1 MARKKPHMNLIFI
14 GHVDHGKSTTIGRV
28 MYDTGSIDDQAMR
41 KLKEKAKEVGK
52 SGFEFAFAMDNLEV
66 ERERGV
72 TIALSHKK
80 FDTDKYSFT
89 IIDAPGHSDFV
100 KNMITGANQADAAVL
115 VVAADDGVNA
125 QTKEH
130 AFLAKAFGIGQI
142 IVAVNKI
149 DKVDYDEGTYHKVE
163 KEVQKLLKRAGFKK
177 DKIDVVPIS
186 ALSGDNVVNKSENM
200 DWYKGRTLLSKFDDL
215 NEPEKPKDLPLR
227 MPIQDAYKIQGVGT
241 VSVGRI
247 ETGDLKPG
255 EKVTIL
261 PGRTGE
267 GVSGE
272 VKSIEMHHEQLESA
286 GPGDNVGVN
295 IRGVSKKDITRGD
308 VICSSKDPAP
318 IVEEFDAQIVVI
330 DHPTVIPEGY
340 TPVFHAH
347 TAQVACQIKEIVS
360 KIDPKTGQPK
370 EGKPDYL
377 KKGDIAIVKV
387 KPTKPF
393 VLETSEDNPYLSRF
407 AIRDMGKTVA
417 AGVVLKSKKK
427 N

>member
-1 MARKKPHMNLIFI
+1 MAKKKPHMNLIFI
-14 GHVDHGKSTTIGRV
+14 GHVDHGKSTTIGRI
-28 MYDTGSIDDQAMR
+28 MYDSGSIDDQEMR
-41 KLKEKAKEVGK
+41 KLKDKAKEVGK
-52 SGFEFAFAMDNLEV
+52 SGFEFAFAMDNLET

-80 FDTDKYSFT
+80 FDTDNYSFT

-130 AFLAKAFGIGQI
+130 AFLAKAFGISQVV
-142 IVAVNKI
+142 VAVNKI
-149 DKVDYDEGTYHKVE
+149 DKVKYDEDTFTKVR
-163 KEVQKLLKRAGFKK
+163 KEVKSLLKKAGFKD

-186 ALSGDNVVNKSENM
+186 ALMGDNVVKKSDNM
-200 DWYKGRTLLSKFDDL
+200 DWYKGKTLLSKLDDFD
-215 NEPEKPKDLPLR
+215 EPEKPKDLPLR

-247 ETGDLKPG
+247 ESGEIKPG
-255 EKVTIL
+255 ENVIIL
-261 PGRTGE
+261 PGKTGD
-267 GVSGE
+267 GVKGE
-272 VKSIEMHHEQLESA
+272 VKSLEMHHEQLDSA

-308 VICSSKDPAP
+308 VISSSKDPAP

-347 TAQVACQIKEIVS
+347 TAQVACQLVELKS

-370 EGKPDYL
+370 GEKPEYL

-387 KPTKPF
+387 RPTKPF
-393 VLETSEDNPYLSRF
+393 VLETQKENPYMSRF

-427 N
+427 E